1 VHRLDQAAETR
12 RYDVLHLHG
21 FDENDGHF
29 RRNFFQPDGF
39 RLANVAPRASF
50 RRLAEALPQGVDLV
64 ADAQRGGFGLRQE
77 GADFPTGLPAAFPDG
92 VGAENAEGIA
102 VVSAN
107 YGFDFFWCHASL
119 FVMECRAMYYC
130 SAARGARC
138 APWRWLCYF
147 AELESCAARSI
158 SAASPETVGGFEELV
173 RSESHTVDLTHTVE
187 HQRCQQR
194 VASGLKEVVVI
205 GNVVDFQQ
213 RSHDLGQPRLY
224 RSAGGWLG
232 FTLGRRQR
240 GAVHS
245 TTISG

>member
-1 VHRLDQAAETR
+1 
-12 RYDVLHLHG
+12 
-21 FDENDGHF
+21 
-29 RRNFFQPDGF
+29 
-39 RLANVAPRASF
+39 
-50 RRLAEALPQGVDLV
+50 
-64 ADAQRGGFGLRQE
+64 
-77 GADFPTGLPAAFPDG
+77 
-92 VGAENAEGIA
+92 
-102 VVSAN
+102 
-107 YGFDFFWCHASL
+107 
-119 FVMECRAMYYC
+119 
-130 SAARGARC
+130 
-138 APWRWLCYF
+138 LCYF
-147 AELESCAARSI
+147 AELEGCAARSI